1 MIDEAID
8 ELLSFSSDTYDAL
21 LYQMPEKQRN
31 VFIAIAAEG
40 EAKSV
45 CGGKFI
51 RKYALQSSSS
61 VMSAV
66 KGLLEKDLITHD
78 KDVYRVYDTFFTMW
92 LRRMNII

>member
-1 MIDEAID
+1 
-8 ELLSFSSDTYDAL
+8 
-21 LYQMPEKQRN
+21 MPEKQRN

-45 CGGKFI
+45 SGGKFI

-66 KGLLEKDLITHD
+66 KGLLEKDLITQD